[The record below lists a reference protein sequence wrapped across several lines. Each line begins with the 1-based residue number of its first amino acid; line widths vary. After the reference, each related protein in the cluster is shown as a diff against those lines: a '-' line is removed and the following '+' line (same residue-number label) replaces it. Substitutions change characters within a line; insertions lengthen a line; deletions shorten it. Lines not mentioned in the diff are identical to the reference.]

1 MAMTTTPNTLRMQ
14 VTLDVAIPVADWIDW
29 LTRARHVL
37 DDDRIGHWARGWQFA
52 STDDGLLLY
61 TDPDHA
67 HRGNDAPP
75 GYEAAGEACAAGEPL
90 PAGWYHLD
98 RSAAIRAY
106 VEGVKLWGVAWF
118 TSPYDCDH
126 DEIDHVV
133 QRALLGEYRYP
144 RDRKRLVVDAD
155 DVLAEAAARG

>member
-37 DDDRIGHWARGWQFA
+37 DDDRCGHWARGWQFA

-61 TDPDHA
+61 ADPDHA
-67 HRGNDAPP
+67 HRGRDAPTS
-75 GYEAAGEACAAGEPL
+75 YEAALLALAEGEPL
-90 PAGWYHLD
+90 PEGWYHLD

-106 VEGVKLWGVAWF
+106 IEGVKQYGVGWF
-118 TSPYDCDH
+118 TSPYDCDR
-126 DEIDHVV
+126 DEIDHVI

-144 RDRKRLVVDAD
+144 RDRERPLGDAD
-155 DVLAEAAARG
+155 DVLREAAARG